1 MIFTI
6 ANSRFRPQTVIANGD
21 DIISEKPKLSNGVV
35 AAAAAAEEGDVA
47 QVNGD
52 KKKKKKKKK
61 ANKEALQKKKERKR
75 FELEGQFEGQEMPTF
90 TGILLNDNMN
100 FAATNGEV
108 NQVIF
113 EKKCCITLNLC

>member
-1 MIFTI
+1 MLF
-6 ANSRFRPQTVIANGD
+6 FRIQTVIANGD

-35 AAAAAAEEGDVA
+35 APAAAEEGDVA

-52 KKKKKKKKK
+52 MKKKKKKKKK

-100 FAATNGEV
+100 FAVTNGEV
-108 NQVIF
+108 NQSIIF
-113 EKKCCITLNLC
+113 TV

>member
-1 MIFTI
+1 MIFTL

-75 FELEGQFEGQEMPTF
+75 FELEGQIEGQEMPTF

-108 NQVIF
+108 NQ
-113 EKKCCITLNLC
+113 